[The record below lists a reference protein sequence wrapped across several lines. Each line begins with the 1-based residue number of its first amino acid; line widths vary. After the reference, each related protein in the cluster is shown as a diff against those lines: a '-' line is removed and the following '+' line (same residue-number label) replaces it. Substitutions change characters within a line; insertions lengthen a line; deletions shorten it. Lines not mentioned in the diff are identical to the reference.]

1 MIDQATNS
9 NLARHLKNYTCKEIA
24 ESLSPQTVCEVMASL
39 KLSFRNRIFNPFV
52 TLFAFLSQVFDDD
65 SSCRQ
70 AVASTSLRLLARQGK
85 SCSLGTSSLCKAKA
99 RLPVAFYEEI
109 SKRIAIGLE
118 SQREDQWT
126 WRHGNVKLV
135 DGTGLSMPDTAANQK
150 KFPRAKGASFPVVR
164 LLGVFSLA
172 TGGFIGGALSAWS
185 GKGVGELTLLR
196 QLWNHFDRGDTLL
209 GDGLY
214 ANYWVLASALERGVG
229 VVAEFNK
236 RSWGR
241 INRKNGDQIIE
252 IKKPVKPKSMNKSDY
267 AQIPG
272 IVRVRIVK
280 LCCAPKGFR
289 VKTKFIL
296 TTHLSSKE
304 ISADEILSLYKKR
317 WQVELHLRS
326 IKTLLGMDILKG
338 QGPDMVQKEI
348 WTHLIA
354 YNLIRIKMLQIGR
367 SHKKPPINFSFRA
380 TQQVLSLLRQVA
392 SLGINIKEIEPK
404 LLELLS
410 IHTIGKRPDRFEP
423 RAIKRRKKN
432 FALLKGPRD
441 AARRKLHKKYKVSK
455 NTGA

>member
-1 MIDQATNS
+1 MEAILIDQATNS

-126 WRHGNVKLV
+126 WRHGTVKLV

-196 QLWNHFDRGDTLL
+196 SFGITLTEAIPCWVTAYTLIIGCLLQL
-209 GDGLY
+209 
-214 ANYWVLASALERGVG
+214 
-229 VVAEFNK
+229 
-236 RSWGR
+236 
-241 INRKNGDQIIE
+241 
-252 IKKPVKPKSMNKSDY
+252 
-267 AQIPG
+267 
-272 IVRVRIVK
+272 
-280 LCCAPKGFR
+280 
-289 VKTKFIL
+289 
-296 TTHLSSKE
+296 
-304 ISADEILSLYKKR
+304 
-317 WQVELHLRS
+317 
-326 IKTLLGMDILKG
+326 
-338 QGPDMVQKEI
+338 
-348 WTHLIA
+348 
-354 YNLIRIKMLQIGR
+354 
-367 SHKKPPINFSFRA
+367 
-380 TQQVLSLLRQVA
+380 
-392 SLGINIKEIEPK
+392 
-404 LLELLS
+404 
-410 IHTIGKRPDRFEP
+410 
-423 RAIKRRKKN
+423 
-432 FALLKGPRD
+432 
-441 AARRKLHKKYKVSK
+441 
-455 NTGA
+455 